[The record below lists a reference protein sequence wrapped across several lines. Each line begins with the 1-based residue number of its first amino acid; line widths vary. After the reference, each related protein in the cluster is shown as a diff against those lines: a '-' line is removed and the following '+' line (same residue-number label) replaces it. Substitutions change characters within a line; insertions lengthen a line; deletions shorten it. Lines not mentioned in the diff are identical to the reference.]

1 MLLSFESLS
10 QVVMAS
16 KLRLS
21 TSEEIE
27 VAIKWETV
35 RAEYFR
41 STGDMKKSN
50 ESIRAIN
57 ELKWRLRT
65 EDSKISS
72 EQSAE
77 TNQLTGSTTKPSE
90 AVFA

>member
-1 MLLSFESLS
+1 
-10 QVVMAS
+10 MAS
-16 KLRLS
+16 KFRLS

-27 VAIKWETV
+27 IAIKWEVV

-41 STGDMKKSN
+41 TMGDTTKSD
-50 ESIRAIN
+50 ESLRAVN
-57 ELKWRLRT
+57 ELKWRLRS

-72 EQSAE
+72 DQSPE
-77 TNQLTGSTTKPSE
+77 TDDLTGSTTKPSE

>member
-1 MLLSFESLS
+1 
-10 QVVMAS
+10 MAS
-16 KLRLS
+16 KFRLS

-27 VAIKWETV
+27 IAIKWEVV

-41 STGDMKKSN
+41 TMGDTKKSD
-50 ESIRAIN
+50 ESLPAVN
-57 ELKWRLRT
+57 ELKWRLRS

-72 EQSAE
+72 DQSSE
-77 TNQLTGSTTKPSE
+77 SNDLTGSTTEPSE

>member
-1 MLLSFESLS
+1 
-10 QVVMAS
+10 MAS

-21 TSEEIE
+21 TSDEIE
-27 VAIKWETV
+27 IAIRWEVV

-41 STGDMKKSN
+41 TIGDAKKSD
-50 ESIRAIN
+50 ESLRAIN

-72 EQSAE
+72 DQSPE
-77 TNQLTGSTTKPSE
+77 TDNLTGSITKPSE

>member
-1 MLLSFESLS
+1 
-10 QVVMAS
+10 MAS

-21 TSEEIE
+21 SSEEIE
-27 VAIKWETV
+27 IAIKWETV

-41 STGDMKKSN
+41 TMGNTKKSDA
-50 ESIRAIN
+50 SLRAIN
-57 ELKWRLRT
+57 ELKWRLRA

-72 EQSAE
+72 DQSPE
-77 TNQLTGSTTKPSE
+77 TDDLTAPTTKPSE